1 MDAAVNGNVH
11 IFISKELSLLLP
23 SARLATNLG
32 ASACFFRP
40 INEDAGAA
48 LIGLH
53 APQC

>member
-1 MDAAVNGNVH
+1 MDTAVNGNVH
-11 IFISKELSLLLP
+11 IFINKELSLLLP

-48 LIGLH
+48 PTGRRSR
-53 APQC
+53 QC